1 MKIAFT
7 TSEAY
12 PFAKTGGLADVSN
25 ALPVALARRGHDVR
39 IIMPRYYMVDRERY
53 GLRVIGGPLGVP
65 LGGGEKWA
73 AVLESR
79 HIPEVPVYFIEHDL
93 YFGRDGLYDDGHS
106 AYADNAER
114 FIFFCRG
121 ALQALKDTGFVPD
134 IIHCNDWQTGLI
146 PVYHKTLYKEDRF
159 FGGSAT
165 VMTVHNAGYQGVF
178 PAEHYHL
185 TQLDPGLFTDD
196 GLAFFNQMNFLKGG
210 LLYADAVTT
219 VSRKYAAELGT
230 PEFGYDL
237 ADVFQKVKDRFH
249 GITNGVD
256 YSKWNPESDP
266 FIPARYS
273 REKIDGKR
281 ACREALQQRMGIEID
296 PTAPLAGSI
305 SRVTYQ
311 KGMDVLADALRPLLA
326 DENLQ
331 FVLLGQGEEWIL
343 DRFRELKRL
352 FPGRVGIFRGYDEG
366 LSHLMEAGLDLYL
379 MPSRYEP
386 CGLNQMYSMRYGTI
400 PIVRATGGLDDT
412 VLEWDDKSLRGN
424 GFKFAELT
432 EKALYEKI
440 RYAIRCFYTTRS
452 WKKLQKNAMEFRY
465 SWSDTAVEYE
475 KMYEAV
481 YAAAATRDEHGV
493 PEKSRS
499 RPDRA
504 KGRRKPKP

>member
-1 MKIAFT
+1 MKIAFA

-12 PFAKTGGLADVSN
+12 PFAKTGGLADVSS
-25 ALPVALARRGHDVR
+25 ALPAALARRGHDVR
-39 IIMPRYYMVDRERY
+39 IIMPRYYAVDRERY
-53 GLRVIGGPLGVP
+53 GLRVVGGPLGVP

-73 AVLESR
+73 AILESR
-79 HIPEVPVYFIEHDL
+79 HIPEVPVYFIEHEF
-93 YFGRDGLYDDGHS
+93 YFGRDGLYDDGYS

-121 ALQALKDTGFVPD
+121 VMQALKDIGFAPD

-146 PVYHKTLYKEDRF
+146 PVYHKTLYRDDPF
-159 FGGSAT
+159 FNRGST

-178 PAEHYHL
+178 PAENYRL
-185 TQLDPGLFTDD
+185 TQLDPGLFTDN
-196 GLAFFNQMNFLKGG
+196 GLEFFNQMNFLKGG
-210 LLYADAVTT
+210 VLFADAVTT
-219 VSRKYAAELGT
+219 VSRKYADELST

-237 ADVFQKVKDRFH
+237 ADVFQKVKGRFR

-256 YSKWNPESDP
+256 YSSWNPETDP

-273 REKIDGKR
+273 RKTTDGKR
-281 ACREALQQRMGIEID
+281 ACREALQQTMGIDVD
-296 PTAPLAGSI
+296 PAAVLAGTI

-331 FVLLGQGEEWIL
+331 FVLLGQGDERIL
-343 DRFRELKRL
+343 DRFGELKRL
-352 FPGRVGIFRGYDEG
+352 FPGRVGLFRGYDER
-366 LSHLMEAGLDLYL
+366 LSHLIEAGLDIYL

-400 PIVRATGGLDDT
+400 PVVRATGGLDDT
-412 VLEWDDKSLRGN
+412 VIEWDDKSLRGN

-440 RYAIRCFYTTRS
+440 RYVIRCYHDTQS
-452 WKKLQKNAMEFRY
+452 WKVLQRNAMEFSY
-465 SWSDTAVEYE
+465 SWSDASVEYE
-475 KMYEAV
+475 RMYEVILLASR
-481 YAAAATRDEHGV
+481 TRGESRAPGNDHSRGSRGKKRV
-493 PEKSRS
+493 KSN
-499 RPDRA
+499 A
-504 KGRRKPKP
+504 